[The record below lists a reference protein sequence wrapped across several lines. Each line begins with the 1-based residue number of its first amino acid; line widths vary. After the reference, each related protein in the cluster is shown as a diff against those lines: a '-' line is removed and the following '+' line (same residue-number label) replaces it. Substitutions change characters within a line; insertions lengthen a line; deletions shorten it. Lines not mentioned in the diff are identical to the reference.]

1 MTSFHVIQDVKISH
15 IYFLNSLVNF
25 HSLYTLKSL
34 FQDKKREE
42 FEALIFFFPR
52 RNTELVIGV
61 INYSLSSNYVISNM
75 WYFPLVFSPL
85 VTYIVTVLIIN

>member
-42 FEALIFFFPR
+42 FEALIFFFPQKKYW
-52 RNTELVIGV
+52 T
-61 INYSLSSNYVISNM
+61 SNRSHKLQ
-75 WYFPLVFSPL
+75 FKF
-85 VTYIVTVLIIN
+85 